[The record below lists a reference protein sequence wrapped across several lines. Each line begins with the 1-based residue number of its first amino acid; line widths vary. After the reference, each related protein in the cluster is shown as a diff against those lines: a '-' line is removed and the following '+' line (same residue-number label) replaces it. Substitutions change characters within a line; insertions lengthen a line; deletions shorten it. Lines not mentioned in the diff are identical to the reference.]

1 MTASKI
7 TQIMPPIMEKLERM
21 LTQWIEHQHQCVIP
35 LSTMIIQAK
44 AKSLFENLNDI
55 EPDLKVQSFAIS
67 AGWFEHFKG
76 FHGIHNLKQIGK
88 AAAANLV
95 PAEKFPAVLKSTI
108 ERHRYFPQQMFSLD
122 ETGFFWSPL
131 ITYNKGYLYTIM
143 LVYWPIQTFFHV

>member
-1 MTASKI
+1 MRMTASKI
-7 TQIMPPIMEKLERM
+7 TQIMPPIVEKLERL

-67 AGWFEHFKG
+67 AGWIEHFKG

-95 PAEKFPAVLKSTI
+95 PAEKFPAVSNRQLKGI
-108 ERHRYFPQQMFSLD
+108 DIFPSKCSVWMRLGFSGAL
-122 ETGFFWSPL
+122 
-131 ITYNKGYLYTIM
+131 
-143 LVYWPIQTFFHV
+143 